1 LVLAESH
8 PKTIHKK
15 TSFTMQANI
24 RNQGMTIFFRDL
36 MIDIPK
42 YYYRHNRQPVWMF
55 DEYYGGYSVPVT
67 EKGDYGAAER
77 GMLEIV
83 GKLEGYLKRNPG
95 N

>member
-1 LVLAESH
+1 
-8 PKTIHKK
+8 
-15 TSFTMQANI
+15 
-24 RNQGMTIFFRDL
+24 
-36 MIDIPK
+36 
-42 YYYRHNRQPVWMF
+42 MF